1 LRFMLEDRKT
11 PTPPVME
18 GAGGGST
25 PSAVAPPRT
34 SSVYVKLTFVALFW
48 GGTFIAGRVLAVTVP
63 HMVAAASRF
72 LVASI
77 LLLVAAWRLEG
88 GLPRLNARQAV
99 VTALLGATGIFLY
112 NVCFFGAL
120 SLLPAGRTALI
131 IALNPAVTA
140 LAMSV
145 LLRERLEP
153 ARWLGIA
160 LALAGTMVIIT
171 RGDLSA
177 SLSRSFGRGELMMFG
192 GVCAWAAYTI
202 IGQRALRGL
211 TPIAATTYAA
221 LWGCSFLLV
230 GAAFEWRD
238 VHWASL
244 GWRAG
249 LSVLYLGALGTVLG
263 FVWYYE
269 GVRAIGPARTAVFIN
284 LVPVFGVALAA
295 LLLGEP
301 VLLSMLI
308 GGAMVIAGVTLTNR
322 RRRA

>member
-1 LRFMLEDRKT
+1 
-11 PTPPVME
+11 
-18 GAGGGST
+18 
-25 PSAVAPPRT
+25 
-34 SSVYVKLTFVALFW
+34 VKLACVALFW
-48 GGTFIAGRVLAVTVP
+48 GGTFIAGRVLAVSVP

-72 LVASI
+72 LVACV

-99 VTALLGATGIFLY
+99 VTALLGASGIFLY
-112 NVCFFGAL
+112 NLCFLGAL
-120 SLLPAGRTALI
+120 ARLPAGRTALI

-140 LAMSV
+140 LAMSL

-160 LALAGTMVIIT
+160 LALAGTAVVIT
-171 RGDLSA
+171 RGDVLG
-177 SLSRSFGRGELMMFG
+177 SLSQSVGRGELMMFG
-192 GVCAWAAYTI
+192 GVCAWAVYTI

-221 LWGCSFLLV
+221 LWGGSFLAV
-230 GAAFEWRD
+230 GAAFQLGD
-238 VHWASL
+238 VQWASL
-244 GWRAG
+244 GWRTA
-249 LSVLYLGALGTVLG
+249 LSVLYLGAVGTVLG

-269 GVRAIGPARTAVFIN
+269 GVRAIGPARTAVFNN

-295 LLLGEP
+295 LLLDEP
-301 VLLSMLI
+301 ILLSMLV

-322 RRRA
+322 RRR

>member
-1 LRFMLEDRKT
+1 
-11 PTPPVME
+11 
-18 GAGGGST
+18 
-25 PSAVAPPRT
+25 
-34 SSVYVKLTFVALFW
+34 
-48 GGTFIAGRVLAVTVP
+48 
-63 HMVAAASRF
+63 
-72 LVASI
+72 
-77 LLLVAAWRLEG
+77 
-88 GLPRLNARQAV
+88 
-99 VTALLGATGIFLY
+99 
-112 NVCFFGAL
+112 
-120 SLLPAGRTALI
+120 
-131 IALNPAVTA
+131 
-140 LAMSV
+140 
-145 LLRERLEP
+145 
-153 ARWLGIA
+153 
-160 LALAGTMVIIT
+160 
-171 RGDLSA
+171 
-177 SLSRSFGRGELMMFG
+177 MMFG

-238 VHWASL
+238 VHWATL